1 MALFRSTRQ
10 RRIDRAL
17 SSVLEHIDYKHNAQL
32 RALSDNHTWSDV
44 NALTFARD
52 GEVIAACK
60 RADKLTQL
68 WRARI
73 ERELNS
79 EGKS

>member
-1 MALFRSTRQ
+1 VGMFRSTRQ

-17 SSVLEHIDYKHNAQL
+17 SSVLDHIDYKHNAQL
-32 RALSDNHTWSDV
+32 RALPDNHTWGDV

-52 GEVIAACK
+52 GAVIAACK

-68 WRARI
+68 WRARV
-73 ERELNS
+73 ERD
-79 EGKS
+79 